1 MTSPRRPNVY
11 TVAERAGVSIATVS
25 RVLSGGE
32 RVAPD
37 TRRRVLDAIEALQWR
52 PNRLAR
58 ALAQRGGEAVAIVF
72 TDLSGL
78 YYAQVINGFEQHT
91 IERRAAVL
99 VLGTHGRDDSERLVL
114 DLAERVDGL
123 VVMGGTVPDV
133 AVAALEA
140 SRVPLVLLA
149 RPPVGSA
156 PAIRADNRRSAVE
169 LAAHLLAHG
178 RRRLVFL
185 GDPGSSPDGAE
196 RWEGLVEA
204 CAAAG
209 LPRPAT
215 VATDGFEPEHGHKA
229 LLREL
234 EAGTEFDAV
243 FCVNDQVASG
253 AIRAAGSFGLEVPRD
268 LAVTGWDDIPI
279 AAHLVP
285 PLTTVRQPMREL
297 GARSAEMLFER
308 IAGRAVPSLTL
319 PTALITRQ
327 SCGCGVDQ
335 GG

>member
-1 MTSPRRPNVY
+1 MTTRRRPNVY

-25 RVLSGGE
+25 RVLTGSE
-32 RVAPD
+32 RVAPG
-37 TRRRVLDAIEALQWR
+37 TRQRVLEAMEALQWR

-58 ALAQRGGEAVAIVF
+58 ALAQHGGEAVAIVV
-72 TDLSGL
+72 TDLSGPF
-78 YYAQVINGFEQHT
+78 YAQVIKGFEEHT
-91 IERRAAVL
+91 IERQAAVL

-114 DLAERVDGL
+114 DLADRVDGL
-123 VVMGGTVPDV
+123 VVMGGTVPDA

-156 PAIRADNRRSAVE
+156 PAIRADNRQSAE
-169 LAAHLLAHG
+169 ALAAHLLAHG

-196 RWEGLVEA
+196 RWEGLVET
-204 CAAAG
+204 CATAG
-209 LPRPAT
+209 MPRPAT
-215 VATDGFEPEHGHKA
+215 VSTEGFEPEHGHKA

-253 AIRAAGSFGLEVPRD
+253 AIRAADSFGLDFPGD

-285 PLTTVRQPMREL
+285 PLTTCP
-297 GARSAEMLFER
+297 AANAST
-308 IAGRAVPSLTL
+308 GRPICRHAF
-319 PTALITRQ
+319 
-327 SCGCGVDQ
+327 
-335 GG
+335 